1 MVPPKIFGNSRV
13 KIYDG
18 FLFEDTCK
26 PYESFQEDV
35 KSSCSAENLLATAS
49 SKRTTQQTLSHEFTK
64 VFKLHKAEAF
74 RPA

>member
-49 SKRTTQQTLSHEFTK
+49 SKRTPQEFTK
-64 VFKLHKAEAF
+64 ILKLHKAEAF
-74 RPA
+74 TL